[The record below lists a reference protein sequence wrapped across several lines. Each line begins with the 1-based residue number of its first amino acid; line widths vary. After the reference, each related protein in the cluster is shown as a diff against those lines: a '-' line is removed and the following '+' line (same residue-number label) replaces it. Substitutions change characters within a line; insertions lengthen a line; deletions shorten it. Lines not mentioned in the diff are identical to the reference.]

1 MVPASAAE
9 IAGEVAYESK
19 FQWFT
24 RLGFAARG
32 VLYILIAYLVFWS
45 GRSEDLTGALE
56 YVGQGGGKPIL
67 IAIAAGLATYGL
79 WRLSDAAF
87 GTEHPSDGWKSTGLR
102 VVAAGIGG
110 IYVYLAYKALRIVL
124 AGRAPSAGAED
135 QARAVLHLPGGS
147 WVLTLV
153 ALGFAVGAGAQFW
166 KAYDCHF
173 MRHLREGVGH
183 KPWVKWTG
191 RLGYA
196 ARGVI
201 FCVVAWLLYRAAADG
216 AAGEAGNLEKALDVL
231 NGPFRAPIAAGLLLF
246 GLFSLIEARFRDI
259 HRPPTQRIRREVD
272 EAVNG

>member
-1 MVPASAAE
+1 VIPEAASKV
-9 IAGEVAYESK
+9 AGRVAYESK

-32 VLYILIAYLVFWS
+32 LLYILIAYLVVWA

-56 YVGQGGGKPIL
+56 YVGRGGGKPVL

-87 GTEHPSDGWKSTGLR
+87 GTEHPGTSLKSIGVR

-110 IYVYLAYKALRIVL
+110 VYLYLAYKAVRIIL
-124 AGRAPSAGAED
+124 AGRAPSSGAEA
-135 QARAVLHLPGGS
+135 QANTVLHLPGGD

-153 ALGFAVGAGAQFW
+153 ALGFVIGAGAQFW
-166 KAYDCHF
+166 KAYGCHF
-173 MRHLREGVGH
+173 MRHLHEGAGH
-183 KPWVKWTG
+183 KPWIKWTG
-191 RLGYA
+191 RLGFA

-201 FCVVAWLLYRAAADG
+201 FLVIAWLLYRAAADRS
-216 AAGEAGNLEKALDVL
+216 AGEAGNLEKALDVI
-231 NGPFRAPIAAGLLLF
+231 NGPYRAPIAAGLLLF

-259 HRPPTQRIRREVD
+259 HRPPTEKIKPKVAR
-272 EAVNG
+272 